1 MLRSY
6 AARSASG
13 PQGGPDQAGI
23 IEPRIA
29 MQASMHALHAAAH
42 IRHTSLC
49 PSCFM
54 HMSMQSWH
62 IAMHASSID
71 IITAGVIP
79 CMRIIERIIVLHMS
93 AQFMHAGEQS
103 IICVEHTVQACSQA
117 EHASIQAC
125 MSDMSIIW
133 LPGIMPFIESIIIA
147 SIESSS
153 VHRSGGRTTRL
164 TPG

>member
-1 MLRSY
+1 MI
-6 AARSASG
+6 
-13 PQGGPDQAGI
+13 D
-23 IEPRIA
+23 PRIA
-29 MQASMHALHAAAH
+29 VHASMHALQAAAH
-42 IRHTSLC
+42 IRQTSLC

-79 CMRIIERIIVLHMS
+79 CMRIIDRIIVLHMS
-93 AQFMHAGEQS
+93 AQFMQAGEQS

-117 EHASIQAC
+117 EHASMQAC
-125 MSDMSIIW
+125 MSDMSIISM
-133 LPGIMPFIESIIIA
+133 PGIMLPFIESIIIA

-153 VHRSGGRTTRL
+153 VHRKGGRTTRL